1 MPGLG
6 FLPGLVCPHH
16 DKVQSNGVLRAA
28 DFDVML
34 LRHAAEMGIG
44 IDHWA
49 ALVVAGGRYR
59 VMSLEGK
66 EGSVLP
72 DASFS
77 PDRQG
82 VPGIWLK
89 QVWVC
94 VGVWVCGCV
103 GVHSCNICLHAC
115 ISNRFGMAKWIRSC
129 VPQRA
134 RLRTFYRQQRTFN
147 QMLASRR
154 AVRPT
159 LMTALRE
166 RVARGCGGSKGQRV
180 CREFIFKVYFQG
192 TGVQAVTS
200 GEDTALGMCSFKR
213 FES

>member
-1 MPGLG
+1 VPGLG

-16 DKVQSNGVLRAA
+16 DKVQSNGVLRAT

-49 ALVVAGGRYR
+49 ALEVAGGRYR
-59 VMSLEGK
+59 VISLAGK

-89 QVWVC
+89 QVCVC
-94 VGVWVCGCV
+94 VCVCVCV
-103 GVHSCNICLHAC
+103 QLSLISALFDVININSNSLSLSHTHTHTETHTHAHTLSLTHTHTLALSLCTYVCHVCNACVNARMNEYYTGSGWQSAHA
-115 ISNRFGMAKWIRSC
+115 A
-129 VPQRA
+129 V
-134 RLRTFYRQQRTFN
+134 
-147 QMLASRR
+147 SRR
-154 AVRPT
+154 
-159 LMTALRE
+159 
-166 RVARGCGGSKGQRV
+166 GQ
-180 CREFIFKVYFQG
+180 G
-192 TGVQAVTS
+192 
-200 GEDTALGMCSFKR
+200 
-213 FES
+213 